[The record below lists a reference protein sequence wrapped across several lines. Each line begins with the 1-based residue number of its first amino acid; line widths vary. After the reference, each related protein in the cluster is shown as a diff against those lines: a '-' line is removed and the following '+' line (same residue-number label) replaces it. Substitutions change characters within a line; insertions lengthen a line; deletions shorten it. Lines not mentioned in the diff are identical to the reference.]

1 VIASHSVFVEAKKI
15 IYTFNH
21 FMIKKVKKL
30 HKDFR
35 EKLYLTQYIKIQYWI
50 DWQAKKHEL
59 LVKKLFCLF
68 FNKFP
73 ECKKMKYHIVCINA
87 IAVMKMIVILLQ

>member
-1 VIASHSVFVEAKKI
+1 MQFCRSKKTMI

-21 FMIKKVKKL
+21 LMIKKVKKL

-35 EKLYLTQYIKIQYWI
+35 DKLYLMQYIKIQYWI

-59 LVKKLFCLF
+59 LVKK
-68 FNKFP
+68 
-73 ECKKMKYHIVCINA
+73 
-87 IAVMKMIVILLQ
+87 VILLILQ